1 MITDHIIDDSNEQQ
15 GGVAADDVSPPTLN
29 TNTISSNYDG
39 VDKSS
44 ADNNHTSNADTSDD
58 AVDNAIFN
66 NTFSEESIV
75 TRHSSGVSEPVNIIH
90 INTAD
95 DSITSTTTNNE
106 YSTSTLTNDNN
117 SEEQS
122 SLQSPTDETN
132 NNITNSMS
140 FEGASKKTTRGSGFF
155 SQQEQSS
162 YMTISNSHHQPT
174 VPTLESVGTAAP
186 TPVSTSVNSVPP
198 VSTSTSTANE
208 ATAAVVVPTVT
219 PRPNN
224 NRDKQDEY
232 IKQGARVKALLSTAL
247 RAVTDGFATHFDSVS
262 PGGGDKRG
270 DGRGRKGKRSLDEN
284 EGKEMKLQDSQS
296 QIQFLLQENSAAH
309 QTAIQLQS
317 KIDRTLEALQ
327 IAGTNA
333 VNARAE
339 ADAADARAE
348 SFASQL
354 NDLQSI
360 IEETRRGMEVVR
372 HEHDEVSGAA
382 RSVEGRLIQVE
393 SELTR
398 AARVKQ
404 DAEDERNVL
413 KSRAEKSE
421 QLARVLQEKV
431 EDYEHEVRL
440 LKKDLVEMG
449 DLEKVRSDRTH
460 RIERELQDAR
470 GTLLEATSAA
480 AEAESTVTSLRS
492 GIEELRKENE
502 SLYVKMHNHRDSLSK
517 DRSKQNEALMAAE
530 KEVQKYKM
538 KCEEEEESANRLS
551 MEKTTAEKTVE
562 QLKTRLAN
570 VERRLNDANKETS
583 VRSGATVTPV
593 ATSSAATPNMTKLG
607 LINSFGARE
616 SGIEMDTTKERKYV
630 TNLPMRET
638 QRTSQSDSSSRQV
651 SYTPSNSMHAM
662 GKDDRFR
669 MHRHSM
675 SREMPY
681 GAKRKV
687 SKSTTCC
694 ICLQEASGMMKNCQ
708 CDKINCDM
716 RAHMTCIASKKGDNR
731 SASAPAVLCD

>member
-1 MITDHIIDDSNEQQ
+1 MHCFNSL
-15 GGVAADDVSPPTLN
+15 VL
-29 TNTISSNYDG
+29 
-39 VDKSS
+39 
-44 ADNNHTSNADTSDD
+44 TSCGTP
-58 AVDNAIFN
+58 
-66 NTFSEESIV
+66 SI
-75 TRHSSGVSEPVNIIH
+75 P
-90 INTAD
+90 
-95 DSITSTTTNNE
+95 
-106 YSTSTLTNDNN
+106 
-117 SEEQS
+117 Q
-122 SLQSPTDETN
+122 
-132 NNITNSMS
+132 
-140 FEGASKKTTRGSGFF
+140 
-155 SQQEQSS
+155 
-162 YMTISNSHHQPT
+162 
-174 VPTLESVGTAAP
+174 
-186 TPVSTSVNSVPP
+186 
-198 VSTSTSTANE
+198 
-208 ATAAVVVPTVT
+208 
-219 PRPNN
+219 
-224 NRDKQDEY
+224 
-232 IKQGARVKALLSTAL
+232 
-247 RAVTDGFATHFDSVS
+247 
-262 PGGGDKRG
+262 
-270 DGRGRKGKRSLDEN
+270 
-284 EGKEMKLQDSQS
+284 KLQDSQS

-404 DAEDERNVL
+404 DAEDERDVL

-502 SLYVKMHNHRDSLSK
+502 SLYVKIHNHRDSLSK

-593 ATSSAATPNMTKLG
+593 ATSSAATPNMAKLG

-638 QRTSQSDSSSRQV
+638 QRTSKSDSSSRQV